1 MPPDERLVQLGLML
15 RQRKR
20 VRVRRTESGES
31 CLGVGIVDFG
41 CLVISQTSCA
51 SSPLYVGGSEA
62 FGGQG
67 VGVVPRY
74 DALPSR
80 ACRQRGTLLLT
91 AGPLDKLPRAPAPA
105 RLHSAPAPFP
115 HPSPHPPKVAKNRL
129 PRDHNGTQ
137 SSTSAHSSYPGS
149 NAFKSYAPR
158 PDRTAHS

>member
-31 CLGVGIVDFG
+31 CLGVGIVEFG
-41 CLVISQTSCA
+41 CLVISQTSYA

-74 DALPSR
+74 EALPSR
-80 ACRQRGTLLLT
+80 ACRQRGHTLACRPYWPPGRLISFHVLL
-91 AGPLDKLPRAPAPA
+91 
-105 RLHSAPAPFP
+105 RLRDCIRHP
-115 HPSPHPPKVAKNRL
+115 HLFRIHHLIRQ
-129 PRDHNGTQ
+129 R
-137 SSTSAHSSYPGS
+137 
-149 NAFKSYAPR
+149 
-158 PDRTAHS
+158 